1 MTALEALMWFA
12 IAWTVF
18 LAYCASDV
26 PSALSHLR
34 NRRHGGTR

>member
-1 MTALEALMWFA
+1 MSALEALMWFA

-26 PSALSHLR
+26 PSLLSNLR
-34 NRRHGGTR
+34 NRRGGAR

>member
-1 MTALEALMWFA
+1 MSALEALMWFA

-18 LAYCASDV
+18 LAYCAADV

-34 NRRHGGTR
+34 NRRGGAR